1 MSQNTVQKHR
11 QKLSL
16 AQYSYVIIFIVLF
29 IAYYLISGQLK
40 WTGIT
45 NILRHSAVVGVI
57 SLGMGLIIIT
67 GEIDLSV
74 GAILGC
80 IASFGCVIFNV
91 MNNAGL
97 PVWLIFTLTILFC
110 LAGGTLLG
118 FFNGFLIGRVQL
130 PAFIVTLA
138 TQLIFRSACQYAS
151 RALPKEL
158 TGASANSYSMVKA
171 QVESGMNAR
180 DAMYT
185 FGNSKI
191 PGIEIPVVGLIF
203 IAAALILVYVT
214 TSTKYGKRL
223 FAIGSNTKAAHMAGI
238 NVEWNKVSVFTI
250 TGLLC
255 GLGAAMWLCLQG
267 NVDPATTGVTNEMFA
282 IAAVV
287 LGGISMSGG
296 KGRLAGVIFG
306 ALSYTIID
314 KIIAALNVDS
324 LINNAIKGAILLIAI
339 VIQVLGPQLKGEP
352 NKKA

>member
-1 MSQNTVQKHR
+1 MSEKTLQKNR
-11 QKLSL
+11 QKFSVS
-16 AQYSYVIIFIVLF
+16 QYSYVFIFIALF
-29 IAYYLISGQLK
+29 VVYYLVSGQLK

-57 SLGMGLIIIT
+57 SLGMGMIIIT

-80 IASFGCVIFNV
+80 VASFGCVIFNV
-91 MNNAGL
+91 MNTAGL
-97 PVWLIFTLTILFC
+97 PVWLIFALTILFC
-110 LAGGTLLG
+110 LAAGTLLG
-118 FFNGFLIGRVQL
+118 FFNGFLIGRIKL

-158 TGASANSYSMVKA
+158 TGAAANTYSMA
-171 QVESGMNAR
+171 RVEVASGVCAR
-180 DAMYT
+180 DAMYN

-191 PGIEIPVVGLIF
+191 PGVEIPVVGLIF
-203 IAAALILVYVT
+203 LVTAIILVYVS

-223 FAIGSNTKAAHMAGI
+223 YAIGSNTKAAHMAGI

-287 LGGISMSGG
+287 LGGIAMSGG
-296 KGRLAGVIFG
+296 KGSLVGVIFG

-314 KIIAALNVDS
+314 KVITALNVDS
-324 LINNAIKGAILLIAI
+324 LINNSIKGAILLIAI
-339 VIQVLGPQLKGEP
+339 VIQVLGPQIRG
-352 NKKA
+352 KKS

>member
-16 AQYSYVIIFIVLF
+16 SQYSYVIIFIVLF

-57 SLGMGLIIIT
+57 SLGMGLVIII

-91 MNNAGL
+91 MNNAGM

-110 LAGGTLLG
+110 LLGGTLLG

-158 TGASANSYSMVKA
+158 TGASANSYSMIKA

-203 IAAALILVYVT
+203 IAVALLLVYVT

-223 FAIGSNTKAAHMAGI
+223 FAIGSNTSICMT
-238 NVEWNKVSVFTI
+238 S
-250 TGLLC
+250 L
-255 GLGAAMWLCLQG
+255 M
-267 NVDPATTGVTNEMFA
+267 
-282 IAAVV
+282 
-287 LGGISMSGG
+287 
-296 KGRLAGVIFG
+296 RLASSIP
-306 ALSYTIID
+306 L
-314 KIIAALNVDS
+314 
-324 LINNAIKGAILLIAI
+324 
-339 VIQVLGPQLKGEP
+339 P
-352 NKKA
+352 